1 MLKKQFHKCSREK
14 DFRRRILPKLKI
26 IGYKDNVVQAH
37 LKKPS
42 FFPILPK
49 QDQRAEEVKK
59 K

>member
-14 DFRRRILPKLKI
+14 DFRRILPKLKI

-42 FFPILPK
+42 CFPILPK
-49 QDQRAEEVKK
+49 QDQKAEEDKK